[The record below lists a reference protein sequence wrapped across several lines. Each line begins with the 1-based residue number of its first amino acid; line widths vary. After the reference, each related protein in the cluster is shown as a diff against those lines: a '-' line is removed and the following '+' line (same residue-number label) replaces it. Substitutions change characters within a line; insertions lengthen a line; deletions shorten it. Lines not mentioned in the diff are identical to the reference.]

1 MIRFERFLS
10 RLHFK
15 KIALVYIVAAVLAA
29 LGCAIAV
36 GTLYRDR
43 LSFAW
48 QYFRLD
54 RAVESGDTA
63 ALQSGI
69 DRLAASGDVVDVL
82 LLDANNQVLYSA
94 KQSVYAGG
102 QLNLSRAEGG
112 GSYLV
117 SDRSPQVVF
126 VTSGKPI
133 FYCSPSSLSTGG
145 TFSRNT
151 ATTPFTKGAFRR
163 KTSACSTISATG
175 TAAISCISSALPP
188 PYRAEKQR

>member
-126 VTSGKPI
+126 RYVRKADFLLQSVFAFDWGDI
-133 FYCSPSSLSTGG
+133 LEEYGDDAFYEGG
-145 TFSRNT
+145 FSQKNI
-151 ATTPFTKGAFRR
+151 
-163 KTSACSTISATG
+163 C
-175 TAAISCISSALPP
+175 LLN
-188 PYRAEKQR
+188 

>member
-94 KQSVYAGG
+94 KQFVYAGG
-102 QLNLSRAEGG
+102 QLNLSRVEGG

-126 VTSGKPI
+126 RYVRKADFLLQSV
-133 FYCSPSSLSTGG
+133 FAFGG
-145 TFSRNT
+145 HSR
-151 ATTPFTKGAFRR
+151 GIRR
-163 KTSACSTISATG
+163 RRLLRRG
-175 TAAISCISSALPP
+175 LF
-188 PYRAEKQR
+188 AEKRLPAQLYQRPGQRQ